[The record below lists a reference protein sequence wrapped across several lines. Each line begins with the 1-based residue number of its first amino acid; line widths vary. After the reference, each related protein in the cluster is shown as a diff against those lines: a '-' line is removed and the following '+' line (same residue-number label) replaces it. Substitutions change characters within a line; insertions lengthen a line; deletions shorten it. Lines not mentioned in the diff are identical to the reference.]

1 MESWTDLEE
10 AWTFSPF
17 NRLLRRATMTWAE
30 RVGDLATTFALVL
43 INFGRI
49 FTLIFRVLT
58 AKIDGLVTNLAEKSE
73 SGITPTGSTAK
84 SWVSLPAAVAW
95 GVAAIVL
102 RTVSII
108 TVFARQ
114 LTETV
119 DEFLRA
125 LAEESA

>member
-1 MESWTDLEE
+1 
-10 AWTFSPF
+10 
-17 NRLLRRATMTWAE
+17 MTWAD
-30 RVGDLATTFALVL
+30 RVGDLATQLALVL

-49 FTLIFRVLT
+49 FTLILRVLT
-58 AKIDGLVTNLAEKSE
+58 AKIDSLITNLAEKGE
-73 SGITPTGSTAK
+73 GGITPTGSTAK

-102 RTVSII
+102 RTVSIV

-114 LTETV
+114 LTETL

>member
-1 MESWTDLEE
+1 MHLAMQNGEVHG
-10 AWTFSPF
+10 
-17 NRLLRRATMTWAE
+17 RAATWASI
-30 RVGDLATTFALVL
+30 VGTKKAW
-43 INFGRI
+43 I
-49 FTLIFRVLT
+49 
-58 AKIDGLVTNLAEKSE
+58 KDGLVTNLAEKSE

-119 DEFLRA
+119 DEFLRS
-125 LAEESA
+125 LAEESV

>member
-1 MESWTDLEE
+1 
-10 AWTFSPF
+10 
-17 NRLLRRATMTWAE
+17 MTWAE

-84 SWVSLPAAVAW
+84 SWVSLPAMVAW
-95 GVAAIVL
+95 GIAAIVL